1 MLPLARLLSSALK
14 RSSSELSGEEFMII
28 RTIPANDAD
37 RLPKNFPALQ
47 ERMDVV
53 KGSTVEKQQATSRS
67 PLENA
72 PAVEKDDTFFL
83 L

>member
-28 RTIPANDAD
+28 RTIPANDGD

-47 ERMDVV
+47 ERMDAV
-53 KGSTVEKQQATSRS
+53 KRSTVEKQQATSRS

>member
-1 MLPLARLLSSALK
+1 MI
-14 RSSSELSGEEFMII
+14 RSTQLNEME
-28 RTIPANDAD
+28 

-47 ERMDVV
+47 ERMEAV
-53 KGSTVEKQQATSRS
+53 KHSGVDKQKQQLTSRS

-72 PAVEKDDTFFL
+72 VAVEKDDSFFL